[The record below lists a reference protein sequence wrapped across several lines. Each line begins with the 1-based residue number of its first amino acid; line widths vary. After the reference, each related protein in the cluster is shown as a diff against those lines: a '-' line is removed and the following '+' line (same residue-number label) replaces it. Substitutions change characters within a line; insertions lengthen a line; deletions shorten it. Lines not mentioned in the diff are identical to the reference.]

1 MGRTTSKSKHNVNSS
16 NRQVIVNLYDNEPR
30 MKELEE
36 VIKSYLITSN
46 IVPSKIFVLAIR
58 H

>member
-16 NRQVIVNLYDNEPR
+16 IRQVIVNLYDNEPR